1 MKNLEGY
8 KILFH
13 DDHARLKLAEPLNL
27 LKDIDTFNRHKRD
40 RAEQYRNL
48 CVILRKA
55 ASLKKE
61 PKYHFFGMFLNELY
75 LQYSDA
81 DFPEGQN
88 DIQEEVLK
96 SQLNLLYQFMLPSYY
111 VEQMT

>member
-1 MKNLEGY
+1 VKNLKGF

-13 DDHARLKLAEPLNL
+13 DDHARLKLVEPLNL

-40 RAEQYRNL
+40 RTEQYRNL
-48 CVILRKA
+48 CVILREA
-55 ASLKKE
+55 AKLKRE

-75 LQYSDA
+75 LQYFDV
-81 DFPEGQN
+81 DFLEGQN

-96 SQLNLLYQFMLPSYY
+96 SQLDLPYQFMFPSYY